1 MCSLSLNIVT
11 ILLKKNQEFHT
22 IEKIKNL
29 AKKKLKFQQ
38 NVQLK
43 VTFTHYLI
51 SHFQVHVHSNL
62 MLLTKRLPPIMVD
75 YIQDHRHHNQF
86 L

>member
-51 SHFQVHVHSNL
+51 SHFQVHAHSN
-62 MLLTKRLPPIMVD
+62 
-75 YIQDHRHHNQF
+75 
-86 L
+86 